1 MFSSLIKNLSIL
13 KKFLFINLLIFIFI
27 GTLTI
32 IYLNYVQPN
41 LIKKKTSLQI
51 EVINN
56 TINNLNRLNIE
67 FEKNEVKKFLLSTRF
82 LFQNLDRVVFFNES
96 FEILADTDTLDL
108 DPRSFSSRIEIV
120 EFDLQNNQD
129 KEKSTD
135 ELIDTEKRS
144 EFEETLQEYSISDDY
159 GKPVTFTNETY
170 NKFKLSTIK
179 NVLIDDENVGYILI
193 SQNANDVKTAINERK
208 TFVIRTAILIAV
220 VIFIFSLVLNRYFL
234 KPIKNLVNYTENIKE
249 KSKKKIDIK
258 SLIKRNDELGT
269 LSLSLDE
276 MTNELQKRVNTA
288 ENFSTD
294 LVHEI
299 RNPLA
304 SLKSASELLEVTNS
318 NPEKEKLTKILTHD
332 VERIERLIT
341 DYSQMLKDEVAITR
355 ESMKILDL
363 KKIADSVVDD
373 FNAIYNTKRGINI
386 DLQFKNSGEKFNI
399 KGIENRIEQ
408 VLANLLEN
416 SISFSKDNQSIVVK
430 LSQKKDGKISLS
442 VIDEGIGFKEK
453 NTDKIFKRFY
463 SNRPDKFGEH
473 SGLGLNIVKN
483 LVDLHGGQVIASN
496 NVNKKGAKVEIIFP
510 KLNWYIE

>member
-82 LFQNLDRVVFFNES
+82 LFQNLDRVIFFNES

-129 KEKSTD
+129 KEKSTN
-135 ELIDTEKRS
+135 ELINSEKKS

-416 SISFSKDNQSIVVK
+416 SISFSKDNQNIVVK

-510 KLNWYIE
+510 KLN

>member
-82 LFQNLDRVVFFNES
+82 LFQNLDRVIFFNES

-135 ELIDTEKRS
+135 ELINSEKKS

-373 FNAIYNTKRGINI
+373 FNAIYNSKRGINI

-416 SISFSKDNQSIVVK
+416 SISFSKDNQNIVVK

-496 NVNKKGAKVEIIFP
+496 NVKKKGAKVEIIFP
-510 KLNWYIE
+510 KLN

>member
-135 ELIDTEKRS
+135 ELINSEKKS
-144 EFEETLQEYSISDDY
+144 EFEETLQQYSISDDY

-318 NPEKEKLTKILTHD
+318 NPEREKLTKILTHD

-373 FNAIYNTKRGINI
+373 FNAIYNSKRGINV

-416 SISFSKDNQSIVVK
+416 SISFSKDNQNIVVK

-510 KLNWYIE
+510 KLN